1 MIIYYS
7 VDVTSDF
14 FFFKQKTAYEM
25 RISDWSSDVC
35 SSDLKGRFLRGSRPP
50 SRHRDGPRLRR
61 AHRRSRTGQR
71 PLGRLP
77 DGRGR
82 GCTEPGIT
90 GPCARP
96 CNAFADNSGPNR
108 TRRASLVEVL
118 QDLTLL
124 AGGRGTWPVARERF
138 EEALL
143 ALIKRLADDPAKNGL
158 RIALA
163 ELLDPAISG
172 LGGLALLVGTV
183 QQLAGKP
190 VRALRSK
197 TLGSQ
202 SMTDRKSTRLN

>member
-1 MIIYYS
+1 MTKIC
-7 VDVTSDF
+7 
-14 FFFKQKTAYEM
+14 FFFKHKTAYEM

-35 SSDLKGRFLRGSRPP
+35 SSDLLSDAYRMAAVE
-50 SRHRDGPRLRR
+50 D
-61 AHRRSRTGQR
+61 ARSRGLPVHALDLAT
-71 PLGRLP
+71 PLP
-77 DGRGR
+77 TTAAQIERG
-82 GCTEPGIT
+82 EL
-90 GPCARP
+90 A
-96 CNAFADNSGPNR
+96 
-108 TRRASLVEVL
+108 LVEVL

-202 SMTDRKSTRLN
+202 SMTWLHDNKKFLVDLFEWMKSEEPLILGRTVVPPELLTEPADDIVSAISD

>member
-1 MIIYYS
+1 
-7 VDVTSDF
+7 
-14 FFFKQKTAYEM
+14 M

-35 SSDLKGRFLRGSRPP
+35 SSDLIERGE
-50 SRHRDGPRLRR
+50 L
-61 AHRRSRTGQR
+61 A
-71 PLGRLP
+71 
-77 DGRGR
+77 
-82 GCTEPGIT
+82 
-90 GPCARP
+90 
-96 CNAFADNSGPNR
+96 
-108 TRRASLVEVL
+108 LVEVL

-202 SMTDRKSTRLN
+202 SMTWMHDNKKFLVDLFEWMKSEEPLILG